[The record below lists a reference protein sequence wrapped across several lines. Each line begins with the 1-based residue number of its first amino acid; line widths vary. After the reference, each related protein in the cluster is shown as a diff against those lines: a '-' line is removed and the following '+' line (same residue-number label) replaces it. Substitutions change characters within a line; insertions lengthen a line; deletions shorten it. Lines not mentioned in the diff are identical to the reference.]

1 MQLNNIPSQEEKILS
16 VRNLTIELNNR
27 IILNNIN
34 LDILRGEILGVIGSS
49 GTGKSIL
56 MRGILGL
63 NPRVS

>member
-34 LDILRGEILGVIGSS
+34 LD
-49 GTGKSIL
+49 
-56 MRGILGL
+56 
-63 NPRVS
+63 